1 MQIADSSNKY
11 RRQFGY
17 LFFTILTAC
26 LICTKNLSWHAFT
39 TPILT
44 AFLLSAP
51 TSFLPRFFRIVVQI
65 IIGEAVVAV
74 CLVDAYCQIYLK
86 VPISPH
92 IFGVI
97 SQTNLSEAGEFLSTF
112 ISPNV
117 FLQWRIIGLILVGVL
132 FPLSYIPAVNKKVET
147 WFLQLFPKR
156 RHARIVVA
164 TLLIIC
170 MVVELPATIRFL
182 QFFKPGANSDVV
194 ESLIFRNYH
203 QDMPTPLHRL
213 AYSWQTTNV
222 STRAMGLLR
231 ANTYG
236 ATIDSTS
243 HRSPHIVLVI
253 GESFNKHHSSLYG
266 YSLPTTPLQQRRME
280 NGELF
285 PYTDVVTPWN
295 ITSNAI
301 LHLFA
306 VGPDDPERTLDNSLL
321 FPILFR
327 RAGYEV
333 TFFSNQFRIKGIFS
347 GTSSEAGNFFLFDRK
362 MSDSLFSYR
371 NSRFSQSD
379 MGIVH
384 QLSEYY
390 AEKSI
395 TPFTLDIIH
404 LKGQHFDYSH
414 RYPQKESFFTS
425 EDYADRTLDDKF
437 LQTVIHYDNATRY
450 NDRVLD
456 SLLLFYESMEAI
468 VVFISDHGEEVYD
481 DLLVQ
486 GRLFQKP
493 DKYIARNEYEVPM
506 WIWCSQRYFELHP
519 EIIASIKDATS
530 RPLMSDNIPQ
540 LLLYLADINSQW
552 VFKEQNVLLPS
563 YRKSCRIIAGEIDY
577 DSIIEKTIAIK

>member
-1 MQIADSSNKY
+1 MQIADSSNKN
-11 RRQFGY
+11 RWQFGY

-26 LICTKNLSWHAFT
+26 LICTKNLSWHTLT
-39 TPILT
+39 TPLLT
-44 AFLLSAP
+44 AFLLSVP
-51 TSFLPRFFRIVVQI
+51 TSFLPGIFRIVVQVV
-65 IIGEAVVAV
+65 IGEAVVAV

-92 IFGVI
+92 IFSVI
-97 SQTNLSEAGEFLSTF
+97 SQTNLSEASEFLSTF

-117 FLQWRIIGLILVGVL
+117 FLQWRIIGLLLVGIL
-132 FPLSYIPAVNKKVET
+132 YPLTYIPAVRFKLET

-156 RHARIVVA
+156 RYVSIVVT

-170 MVVELPATIRFL
+170 LIVELPATMRFL
-182 QFFKPGANSDVV
+182 QFFGPGANSDVV

-285 PYTDVVTPWN
+285 PFTDVVTPWN

-306 VGPDDPERTLDNSLL
+306 VGPNDPDRTLANRVL

-333 TFFSNQFRIKGIFS
+333 TFFSNQYRIKGFFS
-347 GTSSEAGNFFLFDRK
+347 GTTSETGNFFLSDRE

-371 NSRFSQSD
+371 NSRFSQRD
-379 MGIVH
+379 MGIVR

-390 AEKSI
+390 AKKSAI
-395 TPFTLDIIH
+395 PFTLDIIH
-404 LKGQHFDYSH
+404 LKGQHFDYSL
-414 RYPQKESFFTS
+414 RYPNEESFFS
-425 EDYADRTLDDKF
+425 VEDYADRGLDKNSV
-437 LQTVIHYDNATRY
+437 LTVMHYDNATQY

-456 SLLLFYESMEAI
+456 SLLLFYESMESI

-481 DLLVQ
+481 DLPVQ

-493 DKYIARNEYEVPM
+493 DKFQARNEYEVPM
-506 WIWCSQRYFELHP
+506 WIWCSQRYFEAHP
-519 EIIASIKDATS
+519 EIIVSIKAATS

-552 VFKEQNVLLPS
+552 ALEEQNVLS
-563 YRKSCRIIAGEIDY
+563 SSFRKSRRIIGGEVDY
-577 DSIIEKTIAIK
+577 DNIVEKHN

>member
-1 MQIADSSNKY
+1 MQIADSF
-11 RRQFGY
+11 RFRWQFGP

-26 LICTKNLSWHAFT
+26 LICTNRLSWHILT
-39 TPILT
+39 TPLLT
-44 AFLLSAP
+44 AFLISIP
-51 TSFLPRFFRIVVQI
+51 TSLLPKILRTVVQI
-65 IIGEAVVAV
+65 AIGETVVAV

-92 IFGVI
+92 IFSVI

-112 ISPNV
+112 IGPSV
-117 FLQWRIIGLILVGVL
+117 FLQWRIIGLLLVGVL
-132 FPLSYIPAVNKKVET
+132 FPLSYIPAIKIRIEKR
-147 WFLQLFPKR
+147 LLHLFPKGR
-156 RHARIVVA
+156 RTCIVITV
-164 TLLIIC
+164 LLVIC
-170 MVVELPATIRFL
+170 LVVELPATIRFL
-182 QFFKPGANSDVV
+182 QFFRHRANPDFV

-213 AYSWQTTNV
+213 AYSWQATNI
-222 STRAMGLLR
+222 SMRAMEMLR

-266 YSLPTTPLQQRRME
+266 YTLATTPLQQQRME

-285 PYTDVVTPWN
+285 PFTDAVTPWN

-306 VGPDDPERTLDNSLL
+306 VGPSDPDGTLAHRIL
-321 FPILFR
+321 FPILFQ

-333 TFFSNQFRIKGIFS
+333 TFFSNQFRIKGVFS
-347 GTSSEAGNFFLFDRK
+347 GATSVAGNFFLSDK
-362 MSDSLFSYR
+362 EMSDSLFTYR
-371 NSRFSQSD
+371 NSRFSPKD
-379 MGIVH
+379 MGIVR

-390 AEKSI
+390 AEKTI

-404 LKGQHFDYSH
+404 LKGQHFDYSQ
-414 RYPQKESFFTS
+414 RYPSEEAFFS
-425 EDYADRTLDDKF
+425 VEDYADRNLDRQSM
-437 LQTVIHYDNATRY
+437 LTVMHYDNATRY

-468 VVFISDHGEEVYD
+468 VVFIPDHGEEVYD
-481 DLLVQ
+481 DLPVQ

-493 DKYIARNEYEVPM
+493 DFYQARNEYEVPL
-506 WIWCSQRYFELHP
+506 WIWCSQSYSELHP
-519 EIIASIKDATS
+519 DIVALIKDATG

-552 VFKEQNVLLPS
+552 TSEEQNVLSTS
-563 YRKSCRIIAGEIDY
+563 YHKNRRIIGGEVDY
-577 DSIIEKTIAIK
+577 DSIVTND